1 MSMRCDTSRASWL
14 SSPRTGLLT
23 WLPSHSGGPL
33 LAKEVAATGRPAAAQ
48 VKHSAGCSV
57 NDRESPWV
65 TLLTGTW
72 RARARLLA
80 ASPVI

>member
-14 SSPRTGLLT
+14 SSPHTGLLT
-23 WLPSHSGGPL
+23 WLPVALRRTLACKESGRDRTTCSRTGQAQCRL
-33 LAKEVAATGRPAAAQ
+33 L
-48 VKHSAGCSV
+48 
-57 NDRESPWV
+57 RERPWV

-72 RARARLLA
+72 RARAGLLA

>member
-23 WLPSHSGGPL
+23 WLPVALRRTPCL
-33 LAKEVAATGRPAAAQ
+33 QKKVAATGRPAAAQ

-57 NDRESPWV
+57 NDR
-65 TLLTGTW
+65 G
-72 RARARLLA
+72 
-80 ASPVI
+80 